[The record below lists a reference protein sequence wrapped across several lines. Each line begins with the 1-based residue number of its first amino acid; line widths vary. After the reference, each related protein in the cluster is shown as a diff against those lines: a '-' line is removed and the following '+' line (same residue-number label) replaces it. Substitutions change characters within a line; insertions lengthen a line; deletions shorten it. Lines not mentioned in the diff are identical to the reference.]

1 MSNRTQKLLNAATV
15 FRNHVGP
22 WYISDLQLAMCAV
35 HCNRN
40 HLQRSELYS
49 YVDIRLV
56 IWYFRDYHHFTSQ
69 AFSFSFKTT
78 RIIQAGESVK
88 LSLTGKKAVANQ
100 RSGSFFPL

>member
-22 WYISDLQLAMCAV
+22 RNISDLQLAMCAV

-49 YVDIRLV
+49 CVDIRLV
-56 IWYFRDYHHFTSQ
+56 IRYFRDYHFTSQ

-100 RSGSFFPL
+100 LSGSFFPL